1 MTMTKTCIDTTR
13 FGRIEVDEEAV
24 ITFSQGLFGFE
35 GYRRF
40 VVLCLDEKSPFRW
53 LQSLEEPSLAFAVI
67 EPRHFMPDYA
77 PTISD
82 ADAEALG
89 LDADTPIL
97 TFVIVTVPPGKP
109 EQMTAN
115 LMGPILI
122 NATTRTARQVIVED
136 DCYSTKHSILQELM
150 KRQPAAREGTDAG
163 THAQGESEHS
173 DR

>member
-1 MTMTKTCIDTTR
+1 MTTTCIDSTR

-24 ITFSQGLFGFE
+24 ITFSEGLFGFE
-35 GYRRF
+35 QYRRF

-53 LQSLEEPSLAFAVI
+53 LQSLEEPSLAFVVI

-77 PTISD
+77 PSISD

-89 LDADTPIL
+89 LDADTPTL
-97 TFVIVTVPPGKP
+97 TFVIVTIPQGKP

-115 LMGPILI
+115 LMGPIII
-122 NATTRTARQVIVED
+122 NAITRRARQVIVED

-150 KRQPAAREGTDAG
+150 KRQPDAREGTDAG
-163 THAQGESEHS
+163 THAQSESEH
-173 DR
+173 RNR

>member
-1 MTMTKTCIDTTR
+1 MAMTKTCIDSTR
-13 FGRIEVDEEAV
+13 FGRIEVDTDAV
-24 ITFSQGLFGFE
+24 ITFSQGPFGFE
-35 GYRRF
+35 NYRRF

-53 LQSLEEPSLAFAVI
+53 LQSMEEPSLAFVVI

-89 LDADTPIL
+89 LDADTPVL
-97 TFVIVTVPPGKP
+97 TYVIVTIPAGKP

-115 LMGPILI
+115 LMGPIVI
-122 NATTRTARQVIVED
+122 NAATRTARQVIVED

-150 KRQPAAREGTDAG
+150 KRRPEAREGTDAG
-163 THAQGESEHS
+163 THAQSESEHS
-173 DR
+173 HR

>member
-1 MTMTKTCIDTTR
+1 MDKTCIESTR

-35 GYRRF
+35 EYRRF

-53 LQSLEEPSLAFAVI
+53 LQSLEEPGLAFVVI

-82 ADAEALG
+82 ADVEALQ
-89 LDADTPIL
+89 LREDTPYL
-97 TFVIVTVPPGKP
+97 TFVIVTIPPGKP

-115 LMGPILI
+115 LMGPIII
-122 NATTRTARQVIVED
+122 NAATRMARQVIVED
-136 DCYSTKHSILQELM
+136 ECYSTKHSILQELM
-150 KRQPAAREGTDAG
+150 KAQPQATEGSHAG
-163 THAQGESEHS
+163 PDAQGESEHCH
-173 DR
+173 RG

>member
-1 MTMTKTCIDTTR
+1 MTKTCIDSTR

-35 GYRRF
+35 NYRRF
-40 VVLCLDEKSPFRW
+40 VVLCLDDKSPFRW
-53 LQSLEEPSLAFAVI
+53 LQSMEEPSLAFVVI

-89 LDADTPIL
+89 LNEETPYLI
-97 TFVIVTVPPGKP
+97 FVVVTIPPGKP

-115 LMGPILI
+115 LMGPII
-122 NATTRTARQVIVED
+122 VNAATRTARQVIVED
-136 DCYSTKHSILQELM
+136 ECYSTKHSILEEMM
-150 KRQPAAREGTDAG
+150 KWQTHAREGTNAG
-163 THAQGESEHS
+163 IDTQGEPEHCH
-173 DR
+173 R

>member
-1 MTMTKTCIDTTR
+1 MTKTCIDSTR

-24 ITFSQGLFGFE
+24 ITFSEGLFGFE

-53 LQSLEEPSLAFAVI
+53 LQSMEEPGLAFVVI

-89 LDADTPIL
+89 LDADTPTL
-97 TFVIVTVPPGKP
+97 TFVIVTIPPGKP

-115 LMGPILI
+115 LTGPII
-122 NATTRTARQVIVED
+122 TNAVPRTARQVVVED
-136 DCYSTKHSILQELM
+136 DCYSTKRSVLQELM
-150 KRQPAAREGTDAG
+150 KRQPEAREGTDAG
-163 THAQGESEHS
+163 THAQSESEH
-173 DR
+173 RNR

>member
-1 MTMTKTCIDTTR
+1 MTKTCIDSTR
-13 FGRIEVDEEAV
+13 FGTIEVDEEAV

-35 GYRRF
+35 NYRRF

-53 LQSLEEPSLAFAVI
+53 LQSMEEPSLAFVVI

-89 LDADTPIL
+89 LDEETPYLI
-97 TFVIVTVPPGKP
+97 FVVVTIPPGKP

-115 LMGPILI
+115 LMGPII
-122 NATTRTARQVIVED
+122 VNAATRMARQVIVED
-136 DCYSTKHSILQELM
+136 DGYSTKHSILAELM
-150 KRQPAAREGTDAG
+150 KWQTQAREGTNASID
-163 THAQGESEHS
+163 TQGEPEHCH
-173 DR
+173 R

>member
-1 MTMTKTCIDTTR
+1 MTKTCIDSTR

-35 GYRRF
+35 NYRRF

-53 LQSLEEPSLAFAVI
+53 LQSLEEPSLAFVVI
-67 EPRHFMPDYA
+67 EPRYFMPDYA

-89 LDADTPIL
+89 LDADTPYL
-97 TFVIVTVPPGKP
+97 MFAVVTVPPGKP

-115 LMGPILI
+115 LMGPII
-122 NATTRTARQVIVED
+122 VNAVTRMARQVVVED

-150 KRQPAAREGTDAG
+150 KWQSQAREGADAG
-163 THAQGESEHS
+163 TDPQGEPEHR
-173 DR
+173 DRR